1 MSYLFKLHLEHLN
14 RKLDEGEATV
24 VFNTAAVED
33 AARLE
38 GLTVEDALA
47 ARKGWRYLV

>member
-14 RKLDEGEATV
+14 RKLDAGEETV
-24 VFNTAAVED
+24 AYDPAAVED

-38 GLTVEDALA
+38 GLTIEDALA